1 VLAADAKRLQAHE
14 RGLRRLAEQLLH
26 PGFISSGSVVRH
38 YAPCGKLNCRCHAD
52 PPQLHGPYW
61 QWSYRPPGGK
71 TVSRKLTERQALL
84 FKEWIANR
92 RRLLAIVA
100 EMEVASRPAVEI
112 LLADDTGQPV
122 PSSAGPAGLDRP
134 TRRVTRPLAE
144 ALTQLA
150 ELAEPAA
157 EAAQEWLES
166 KENEDREAIAEA
178 RDQLLATLDQS
189 ADLVT
194 TVTQLARLL
203 GSTPPRP

>member
-1 VLAADAKRLQAHE
+1 MLATDARRLQAHE
-14 RGLRRLAEQLLH
+14 RSLRRLAEQLPH
-26 PGFISSGSVVRH
+26 SGFISSGSVVRL
-38 YAPCGKLNCRCHAD
+38 YAPCGKPNCRCHAD

-71 TVSRKLTERQALL
+71 TVSRKLSERQALL
-84 FKEWIANR
+84 YQEWIANR

-100 EMEVASRPAVEI
+100 EMEVVSRQAVEI
-112 LLADDTGQPV
+112 LLADDAAEPV
-122 PSSAGPAGLDRP
+122 PSSGGTASMRRP

-150 ELAEPAA
+150 ELVEPAA

-166 KENEDREAIAEA
+166 KDNEDREAITDA

-189 ADLVT
+189 AELVT
-194 TVTQLARLL
+194 TITLLARLL
-203 GSTPPRP
+203 GSTPSRP

>member
-1 VLAADAKRLQAHE
+1 VLAADAQRLQAH
-14 RGLRRLAEQLLH
+14 RRSLRRLAEQLLH

-38 YAPCGKLNCRCHAD
+38 YAPCGKPNCRCHTD

-71 TVSRKLTERQALL
+71 TVSRKLSERQALL
-84 FKEWIANR
+84 YQEWIANR

-100 EMEVASRPAVEI
+100 EMEVVSRRAVEI
-112 LLADDTGQPV
+112 LLTDAAGEPV
-122 PSSAGPAGLDRP
+122 PSVGGPASLGRP

-150 ELAEPAA
+150 ELVEPAA

-189 ADLVT
+189 AELIT
-194 TVTQLARLL
+194 TITRLARLL
-203 GSTPPRP
+203 GSTPSRP